1 MDQNLL
7 NLSRITVHPAAR
19 LRHKQPYNQYLLYQ
33 SVWLFRRIVYL
44 CIRIIQ
50 FDYQNIIDM
59 EIKIYKSP
67 QAEVIEVNVQ
77 GVLCGSL
84 DGSPITNEYN
94 RGSESYVGFG
104 DDEDD

>member
-1 MDQNLL
+1 
-7 NLSRITVHPAAR
+7 
-19 LRHKQPYNQYLLYQ
+19 
-33 SVWLFRRIVYL
+33 
-44 CIRIIQ
+44 
-50 FDYQNIIDM
+50 M

-84 DGSPITNEYN
+84 DGSPITNDYN